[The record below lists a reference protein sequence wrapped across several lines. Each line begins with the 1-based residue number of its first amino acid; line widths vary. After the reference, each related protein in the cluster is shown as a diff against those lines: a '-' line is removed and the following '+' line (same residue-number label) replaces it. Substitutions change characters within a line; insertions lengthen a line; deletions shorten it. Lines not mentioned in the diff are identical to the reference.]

1 MRYDFDNRIFSESVH
16 GLYQNR
22 IIKLSELLLI
32 VFYYIGALILPI
44 GIWIFFTLL
53 IRKYKYINTA
63 YEDGKVIVWKSLDKQ
78 QQIKLVSFLIVTFL
92 FLELFWRM
100 LFEFLIAYMQIRDAL
115 LNT

>member
-1 MRYDFDNRIFSESVH
+1 MMDFLTFKTFISIEA
-16 GLYQNR
+16 L
-22 IIKLSELLLI
+22 II
-32 VFYYIGALILPI
+32 FYYIGAFVLPI
-44 GIWIFFTLL
+44 GTWILFTWL

-63 YEDGKVIVWKSLDKQ
+63 YENGKVIVWKSLDKQ
-78 QQIKLVSFLIVTFL
+78 QQMKLVAFFIATFL

>member
-1 MRYDFDNRIFSESVH
+1 MMDFLTFKTFISAEA
-16 GLYQNR
+16 L
-22 IIKLSELLLI
+22 II
-32 VFYYIGALILPI
+32 FYYIGALILPI
-44 GIWIFFTLL
+44 GIWIFITWL

-63 YEDGKVIVWKSLDKQ
+63 YKNGKVIVWKSLDKQ
-78 QQIKLVSFLIVTFL
+78 QQMKLVSFFIATFL

>member
-1 MRYDFDNRIFSESVH
+1 MMDFLTFKTFISTEA
-16 GLYQNR
+16 L
-22 IIKLSELLLI
+22 II
-32 VFYYIGALILPI
+32 FYYIGALILPI
-44 GIWIFFTLL
+44 GIWIFLTWL

-63 YEDGKVIVWKSLDKQ
+63 YENGKVIVWKSLDKQ
-78 QQIKLVSFLIVTFL
+78 QQMKLVSFFIATFL